1 MCALALLGVASLA
14 LARCS
19 VGVPN
24 LSSGT
29 DAGAPSTGDTGPDA
43 PQAGDTGAD
52 TPRSEAGPDAPATKD
67 SGQDVATTDAQAD
80 SSDSAVAG
88 YCASL
93 SPTPGFC
100 ADFDTGAFDSQFSF
114 EHAVG
119 TGSLSADATTS
130 VSSPNSFVAKLGKSS
145 TSADFAFMTRVF
157 SGPATQFKYAFELRL
172 DGWPGGPV
180 SGVLAAIVID
190 DGAADSHTLSLY
202 VTGTYAAL
210 EESFATTDGGM
221 AYLDHKLNWT
231 PTLGVWTHIAF
242 SVDLNAKTCSVAV
255 NGKAD
260 LTGIALDPSWK
271 VGPPAIDLGWSYV
284 ASQSAAWIAHYDN
297 VVATWK

>member
-1 MCALALLGVASLA
+1 MYALAVLGVASLA

-19 VGVPN
+19 VGVPK
-24 LSSGT
+24 LSARKAGT
-29 DAGAPSTGDTGPDA
+29 DAGDADAPSTGDTGPDA
-43 PQAGDTGAD
+43 PQAGDTGVDA
-52 TPRSEAGPDAPATKD
+52 PPSEAGPDAPATTD
-67 SGQDVATTDAQAD
+67 SGPDGQ
-80 SSDSAVAG
+80 DSAPAG

-100 ADFDTGAFDSQFSF
+100 ADFDTGALDSQFSF
-114 EHAVG
+114 DHTAG

-130 VSSPNSFVAKLGKSS
+130 VSPPDSFAAKLGKSS
-145 TSADFAFMTRVF
+145 TNTGFAFMTRVF
-157 SGPATQFKYAFELRL
+157 SGTATQFKYGFELRL
-172 DGWPGGPV
+172 DGWPGGPAA
-180 SGVLAAIVID
+180 GVLAAIVID

-231 PTLGVWTHIAF
+231 PTLGVWTHVAF
-242 SVDLNAKTCSVAV
+242 SVDLSAKTCSVTV

-260 LTGIALDPSWK
+260 LTGSALDPSWK

-284 ASQSAAWIAHYDN
+284 ASQSAAWVAHYDN